1 MVEKTLTAGLA
12 GGTVRNENTVP
23 TPKQIGARHAAE
35 IEYALGNL
43 HLVKEFAWTSEDCK
57 ASKTM
62 FDYFTNF
69 VKTGNPN
76 GGENPYWSAAKSGE
90 NSPPVMVIDI
100 DSRETKAVQDARHL
114 FHDKFYK
121 NHK

>member
-1 MVEKTLTAGLA
+1 M
-12 GGTVRNENTVP
+12 
-23 TPKQIGARHAAE
+23 
-35 IEYALGNL
+35 GNL
-43 HLVKEFAWTSEDCK
+43 HLVKEFAWTAEDFK

-76 GGENPYWSAAKSGE
+76 VESNPAWSAAKSGDAT
-90 NSPPVMVIDI
+90 PPVMVIDTE
-100 DSRETKAVQDARHL
+100 SKEVKAAHDARQR

-121 NHK
+121 NDR